1 MAKKNIIPAIL
12 PNRFADIESAVEAVD
27 STADTVQ
34 IDIVDGVFAPNKTW
48 LFNGKDASILQE
60 LEAETRGMPRW
71 ETMNYELD
79 LMVKDPLQHID
90 RFLMLGPSKIIFHL
104 ESVKGE
110 DLLHYFETVPEVVRT
125 TVSFGIAIG
134 IGTPPEDIAPFAQ
147 YIDSIQCMGISNIG
161 FQGQPFNV
169 DALAQV
175 RRAKELY
182 PDKVISV
189 DGGVNAASIPLIIEA
204 GADTLVI
211 GSALFGNDNPRGT
224 IQVLN
229 RLCEE
234 AKRQGN

>member
-1 MAKKNIIPAIL
+1 MTKKNIIPAIL
-12 PNRFADIESAVEAVD
+12 PNRFDEIEASVKAVEGTV
-27 STADTVQ
+27 DTVQ
-34 IDIVDGVFAPNKTW
+34 LDIVDGVFAPNKTW

-79 LMVKDPLQHID
+79 LMVKDPLTHIEH
-90 RFLMLGPSKIIFHL
+90 FLMLGPSKVIFHL
-104 ESVKGE
+104 ESVKE
-110 DLLHYFETVPEVVRT
+110 SELLQYFETLSEVVRT
-125 TVSFGIAIG
+125 TISFGMAIS
-134 IGTPPEDIAPFAQ
+134 IGTPPEDIAPFAPF
-147 YIDSIQCMGISNIG
+147 ISTIQCMGISDIG
-161 FQGQPFNV
+161 FQGQAFNV
-169 DALAQV
+169 DALAQI

-182 PDKVISV
+182 PDKRISV